1 MSHIDTSA
9 NLNPW
14 RQKPLAEK
22 ALLALGMLVI
32 AVAVPSWQSA
42 LAVALIMTSV
52 TLVGARVDIDT
63 WWKTITAPFGFL
75 VIGVVTIALQVKG
88 WHVGLAP
95 NGLQLAGRLAARA
108 LAGLTCLLFLTLTTP
123 ATDLVVGMRR
133 LGVPAEITDVALLMY
148 RFLFLLTDTATDM
161 NLAQAA
167 RLGHVTY
174 RRHMQSLGL
183 LIANLMPRALSRA
196 QALEIGLAAR
206 GWHGDL
212 EVLRSTRRVSP
223 VNVGVIAALEVAVFL
238 FGLHYI

>member
-22 ALLALGMLVI
+22 GLLALGMLVI
-32 AVAVPSWQSA
+32 AVGVPSWQSA
-42 LAVALIMTSV
+42 LAVAAIMTGA
-52 TLVGARVDIDT
+52 TLAAAHVDVGT

-75 VIGVVTIALQVKG
+75 LIGVVTIALQVKG

-95 NGLQLAGRLAARA
+95 NGVQLAGRLAARA
-108 LAGLTCLLFLTLTTP
+108 FAGLTCLLFLTLTTP

-133 LGVPAEITDVALLMY
+133 LGVPVEITDVALLMY
-148 RFLFLLTDTATDM
+148 RFLFLLTDTAADM

-167 RLGHVTY
+167 RLGHVSY

-196 QALEIGLAAR
+196 QALEVGLAAR

-212 EVLRSTRRVSP
+212 VVLRPARRVSP
-223 VNVGVIAALEVAVFL
+223 FNMGVIAVLELAVLL
-238 FGLHYI
+238 FGLHYV